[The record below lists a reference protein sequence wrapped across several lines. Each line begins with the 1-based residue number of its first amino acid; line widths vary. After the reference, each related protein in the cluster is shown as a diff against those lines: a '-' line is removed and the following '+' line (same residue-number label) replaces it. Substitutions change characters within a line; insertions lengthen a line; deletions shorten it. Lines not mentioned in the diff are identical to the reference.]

1 MPRLG
6 KLDFSAVEFYFQQM
20 EDMEKEVKKLRE
32 ELKKNCSNQN
42 TISKTMRERSKVR
55 GSGKFASRVPL
66 HPHSV
71 PVWPMLASAAARG
84 WERVTGSPAG

>member
-6 KLDFSAVEFYFQQM
+6 KLDFPAVEFYFQQM

-55 GSGKFASRVPL
+55 GSGKFASPVPL

-71 PVWPMLASAAARG
+71 PVWPMLVSAAARG